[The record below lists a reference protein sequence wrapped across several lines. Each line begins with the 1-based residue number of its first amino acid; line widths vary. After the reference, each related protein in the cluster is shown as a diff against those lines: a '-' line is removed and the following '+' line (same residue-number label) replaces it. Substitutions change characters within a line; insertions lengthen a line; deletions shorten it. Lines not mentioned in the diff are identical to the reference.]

1 MNENSLLLEKACRG
15 DRKAEEEL
23 VVNNMGLVRSI
34 AGRFS
39 HSGCDTDDLAQI
51 GAMGLIKAIHK
62 FDLSYGVKFSTYA
75 VPVIMGEIKRFL
87 RDDGMIKVS
96 RSIKENAL
104 KGKRC
109 AERLRTKLGREP
121 TFAELSKECG
131 IDEEMLIEAFDAAA
145 PIDTITPEDKDGAQ
159 TELPVADGRNS
170 EDDIVDKIFI
180 RDMLESLNTRERKII
195 VLRYFKGKT
204 QSETAKII
212 GVSQV
217 QISRIEKAV
226 LSELRERFS

>member
-1 MNENSLLLEKACRG
+1 M
-15 DRKAEEEL
+15 
-23 VVNNMGLVRSI
+23 
-34 AGRFS
+34 
-39 HSGCDTDDLAQI
+39 
-51 GAMGLIKAIHK
+51 
-62 FDLSYGVKFSTYA
+62 
-75 VPVIMGEIKRFL
+75 
-87 RDDGMIKVS
+87 
-96 RSIKENAL
+96 
-104 KGKRC
+104 
-109 AERLRTKLGREP
+109 
-121 TFAELSKECG
+121 
-131 IDEEMLIEAFDAAA
+131 EAFDAAA

-180 RDMLESLNTRERKII
+180 RDMLESLSTRERKII